1 MDGTHDAVRERL
13 LAEHPELRDEY
24 ERLKPRYAVVA
35 GIAGARHRLSLA
47 QTQLA
52 ERTGPA
58 QDAAGRL
65 ESGEPGRGGGDAPAR

>member
-35 GIAGARHRLSLA
+35 GIVGARRELRLA
-47 QTQLA
+47 QAQLA
-52 ERTGPA
+52 ERTGTA

-65 ESGEPGRGGGDAPAR
+65 ESGEPYRGGGGAPAR